1 MTGITAI
8 KKFVSIASDSASK
21 LKRIGTPFWRVL
33 TFSPADDRIL
43 PQKALCAS
51 IEKGGLSVVFGSRFL
66 SKIKI
71 KGFRRYPFEEDKYPQ
86 PEGIASSLALAI
98 NNFGVTK
105 ADVTLSIPK
114 AWAVIKTAEFPST
127 VKESLSDALS
137 YELDRLTPFNTGD
150 ALYDFRVLKE
160 EDGKLTLLIMA
171 TRADIIKPYLD
182 ALKERGINIRRLTV
196 SLSSIGALCSYF
208 DKEADIIFLEL
219 HENEYEGGLLL
230 DGSVTETFTGSFSS
244 KDYSLRA
251 DTILSETTPLVDA
264 AKRKG
269 GSPQIVVLMKGNGS
283 DFKDILKLKVD
294 LPVKI
299 FNETDIKIKSPVS
312 QKEISYAALGGVI
325 EYLWPK
331 AKGLNLLKKGIHERQ
346 KTPFALTVVLMLV
359 IFAML
364 ILYMVAPLR
373 VEKKRL
379 EEIDHQ
385 INLRKE
391 DVKKVEALKKDI
403 ETLNEE
409 VSTIRNF
416 KVKSPMALD
425 LIRELTTIL
434 PKTTWLTRIRIT
446 EATVNIEGYAE
457 SATGLLSKL
466 EASKYFRKAE
476 FASPTFRDA
485 KQNADRF
492 IIKMEIEGVKK
503 EEIKKTSGEEQ
514 GDEEE

>member
-1 MTGITAI
+1 MTGTTAI

-86 PEGIASSLALAI
+86 PEGIASSLALAV
-98 NNFGVTK
+98 NNFGAIK
-105 ADVTLSIPK
+105 ADVTLTIPK
-114 AWAVIKTAEFPST
+114 AWAV
-127 VKESLSDALS
+127 
-137 YELDRLTPFNTGD
+137 
-150 ALYDFRVLKE
+150 
-160 EDGKLTLLIMA
+160 
-171 TRADIIKPYLD
+171 IIKPYLD

-196 SLSSIGALCSYF
+196 SLSSIGTLCSYF
-208 DKEADIIFLEL
+208 DKEAGIIFLEL
-219 HENEYEGGLLL
+219 HENQYEGGLLL

-251 DTILSETTPLVDA
+251 DTILSEITPLADV
-264 AKRKG
+264 AKTKG

-294 LPVKI
+294 LPDKI

-331 AKGLNLLKKGIHERQ
+331 AKGLNLLKKGLHERQ
-346 KTPFALTVVLMLV
+346 KTPFALTVVLMLI

-364 ILYMVAPLR
+364 VIYMVAPLR

-379 EEIDHQ
+379 WEIDNQ

-416 KVKSPMALD
+416 KGKSPMALD

-434 PKTTWLTRIRIT
+434 PKTTWLTR
-446 EATVNIEGYAE
+446 
-457 SATGLLSKL
+457 LK
-466 EASKYFRKAE
+466 F
-476 FASPTFRDA
+476 
-485 KQNADRF
+485 
-492 IIKMEIEGVKK
+492 
-503 EEIKKTSGEEQ
+503 
-514 GDEEE
+514 

>member
-8 KKFVSIASDSASK
+8 KKFVSIASDSASR
-21 LKRIGTPFWRVL
+21 LNRIGTPFWRLL

-51 IEKGGLSVVFGSRFL
+51 IEKGSLSVVLGSRFL

-71 KGFRRYPFEEDKYPQ
+71 KGFRKYSFEEDKYPQ
-86 PEGIASSLALAI
+86 PEGIASSLALAV
-98 NNFGVTK
+98 NNFRVTK
-105 ADVTLSIPK
+105 TDVTLSIPK

-127 VKESLSDALS
+127 VKENLSDALS

-160 EDGKLTLLIMA
+160 EDSKLTLLIMA
-171 TRADIIKPYLD
+171 TKADLIKPYLD
-182 ALKERGINIRRLTV
+182 ALREREINVRRLTV
-196 SLSSIGALCSYF
+196 SLSSLGSLCSYF
-208 DKEADIIFLEL
+208 DKEADIIFIEV
-219 HENEYEGGLLL
+219 HENEYEGGLLI
-230 DGSVTETFTGSFSS
+230 DGSISETFTGNFST
-244 KDYSLRA
+244 KNWSLKT
-251 DTILSETTPLVDA
+251 DTILSEIAPLADT
-264 AKRKG
+264 AKGKG
-269 GSPQIVVLMKGNGS
+269 GSPQIVVLMKGNIP
-283 DFKDILKLKVD
+283 DFEDTLKLKVN
-294 LPVKI
+294 LPIKI
-299 FNETDIKIKSPVS
+299 FNETDIKIKSPSS

-331 AKGLNLLKKGIHERQ
+331 AKSLNLLKKGLHEKQ
-346 KTPFALTVVLMLV
+346 KTPFSLTIVLMLI

-364 ILYMVAPLR
+364 VLYMVAPLR

-379 EEIDHQ
+379 EEIDQQ
-385 INLRKE
+385 IILRKE

-403 ETLNEE
+403 DTLNEE

-416 KVKSPMALD
+416 KEKSPMALD
-425 LIRELTTIL
+425 IIRELTTIL

-446 EATVNIEGYAE
+446 ETTVNIEGYAE

-466 EASKYFRKAE
+466 EASKYFKKAE
-476 FASPTFRDA
+476 FASPTFRDVR
-485 KQNADRF
+485 QNADRF
-492 IIKMEIEGVKK
+492 IIKMEIEGVKN
-503 EEIKKTSGEEQ
+503 ETIKKTSEEEQ